1 MECAIVA
8 DNTSDE
14 QIRQILAAAKTVAIV
29 GLSPDE
35 TKDSNRVAR
44 YLQQAGYEIIPIYPK
59 EDKILGQKVYRAL
72 NEIEQKIDIVD
83 VFRKP
88 AVALELAK
96 EILER
101 KDAPVLWTQLGI
113 VNNEAAELLKAAGR
127 VMIQNKCTKLEH
139 ERLFK

>member
-1 MECAIVA
+1 MECAIAA

-44 YLQQAGYEIIPIYPK
+44 YLQQVGYEIIPIYPK